1 VKKGMKKIRL
11 NRETL
16 RNLQSG
22 NLEHVAGGNTPLC
35 TRVINCS
42 NNPTCPATV
51 CVTCSSPC

>member
-1 VKKGMKKIRL
+1 MKKKIRL

-16 RNLQSG
+16 RNLQTG